1 MKALIIDDER
11 HVREAIKLLVP
22 WEQFGIQSVHEAT
35 DGLTAIEL
43 IEAERPAV
51 IFTDMMM
58 PGMDGMALLEW
69 TAAHAPASKI
79 IVISGHDDFAFVRQ
93 TLKYGGLDYLLK
105 PIEQS
110 QLHGALGKAIESWKS
125 DERARSSERSR
136 NMEINRLKPVYL
148 DQWFSNLISEPSEHH
163 TVHSMLEQH
172 FGVAGPIKEAIVGI
186 VSLELAPPSI
196 QSKFSSCWDLLY
208 YSLANICNEFLKAKN
223 AGYAFRYRGQDNEI
237 AIVIWDR
244 LDDAFGMLHEI
255 NEGIG
260 KALKARFCIGVGEKA
275 AFPGKLDAS
284 YRSARRSVRNRN
296 LLRTETNVQ
305 AESTLRS
312 DNGNAMNG
320 IYFKE
325 HEQRIRYALL
335 SGDKEQL
342 TNAFTAWFN
351 SIEQAD
357 VVTLEQLHLWWQEFK
372 LARRMWTSES
382 ANASPDRHRHEPDEL
397 RLPPFLNENLRFD
410 AKRWQ
415 QGFLCESEKIMAELS
430 ASPDR
435 SRSTMQAIADYVEQ
449 FIHEE
454 LSLQDISNRFYLSR
468 EYISRKFKQEMNE
481 NLTDYITRVRVER
494 AKQLLA
500 DTPLRISIIAE
511 KVGFQ
516 DEKYFS
522 KVFKKWTDQSP
533 NEYRKFAYGDNRCK

>member
-22 WEQFGIQSVHEAT
+22 WEQFGIESVHEAT
-35 DGLTAIEL
+35 DGMTAIEL
-43 IEAERPAV
+43 IQAERPAI

-58 PGMDGMALLEW
+58 PGMDGIALLEW
-69 TAAHAPASKI
+69 TAVHAPASKI
-79 IVISGHDDFAFVRQ
+79 IVISGHDDFTFVRH

-105 PIEQS
+105 PIEQA
-110 QLHGALGKAIESWKS
+110 QLHGALSKAIESWKS
-125 DERARSSERSR
+125 DERARSTELSR
-136 NMEINRLKPVYL
+136 NIEINRLKPVYL

-172 FGVAGPIKEAIVGI
+172 FGVSGPIREAIVGI

-208 YSLANICNEFLKAKN
+208 YSLANICNEFLRDNN

-237 AIVIWDR
+237 AIVLWDG
-244 LDDAFGMLHEI
+244 LDNACGLLHQI

-260 KALKARFCIGVGEKA
+260 KALKARFGIGVGEKA
-275 AFPGKLDAS
+275 AFPGQLDVA
-284 YRSARRSVRNRN
+284 YRSARRSVRQRN
-296 LLRTETNVQ
+296 LLRTDKYVQ
-305 AESTLRS
+305 AVPPTFRA

-320 IYFKE
+320 IFFQE

-342 TNAFTAWFN
+342 ANAYAAWFK
-351 SIEQAD
+351 SMEQAD
-357 VVTLEQLHLWWQEFK
+357 VITLEQLHLWWQEFK
-372 LARRMWTSES
+372 LARRMWTNES
-382 ANASPDRHRHEPDEL
+382 AGAYVDRLEPDEL
-397 RLPPFLNENLRFD
+397 RIPPFLNENLIFD
-410 AKRWQ
+410 SALWR
-415 QGFLCESEKIMAELS
+415 QGFLSESEKIMKELS
-430 ASPDR
+430 SGHDR

-481 NLTDYITRVRVER
+481 NLTDYIARVRIER
-494 AKQLLA
+494 AKRLLA
-500 DTPLRISIIAE
+500 DTPLKISIIAE
-511 KVGFQ
+511 RVGFQ

-533 NEYRKFAYGDNRCK
+533 NEYRKFAFGDNRGK

>member
-69 TAAHAPASKI
+69 TASYAPNSKI

-125 DERARSSERSR
+125 DERARSTERSR
-136 NMEINRLKPVYL
+136 NIEINRLKPVYL
-148 DQWFSNLISEPSEHH
+148 DQWFSNLISETSEHH
-163 TVHSMLEQH
+163 TVHSMLEQQ
-172 FGVAGPIKEAIVGI
+172 FGVVGPIKEAIVGI
-186 VSLELAPPSI
+186 VSLELTPPSI

-208 YSLANICNEFLKAKN
+208 YSLANICNEFLRARN

-237 AIVIWDR
+237 VIVLWDGLDKAIE
-244 LDDAFGMLHEI
+244 LLHEI

-260 KALKARFCIGVGEKA
+260 KSLKARFGIGVGEKA
-275 AFPGKLDAS
+275 VFPENLDVS
-284 YRSARRSVRNRN
+284 YRSARRSIRHRN
-296 LLRTETNVQ
+296 LLSTDTNVQ
-305 AESTLRS
+305 GEPGQRT
-312 DNGNAMNG
+312 DNGTAMNG

-342 TNAFTAWFN
+342 ANAYTAWFT

-372 LARRMWTSES
+372 LARRMWTNES
-382 ANASPDRHRHEPDEL
+382 AKASPNRHESDEP
-397 RLPPFLNENLRFD
+397 RMPPFLSESLRFD

-415 QGFLCESEKIMAELS
+415 QGFLSESEKIMAELS
-430 ASPDR
+430 SNPDR

-454 LSLQDISNRFYLSR
+454 LSLQDISSRFYLSR

-500 DTPLRISIIAE
+500 DTPLRISVIAE
-511 KVGFQ
+511 RVGFQ

-522 KVFKKWTDQSP
+522 KVFKKWTDQAP
-533 NEYRKFAYGDNRCK
+533 NEYRKFAFGDNRGK